1 MLPLTLH
8 SCVATLD
15 QAIGATFGHTA
26 FQQTIGATFGYA
38 AFQQTIRATFGYA
51 AFQQAIGATFGYTTF
66 QQTIGATF
74 GHTAFQQTIGAAF
87 GYTTFNQAIRP
98 AFSDD
103 GLGGSGGE
111 SVNCKNREGDA
122 EKDLAFHDGVLRGVI
137 GWYGAD
143 VTPEIF
149 YENFIELM
157 VTIDASNGCQSPITG
172 Q

>member
-1 MLPLTLH
+1 VLPLTLH

-15 QAIGATFGHTA
+15 QAIGATFGYTT
-26 FQQTIGATFGYA
+26 FQQAIGATFGYTT
-38 AFQQTIRATFGYA
+38 FQQAIGATFGYTT
-51 AFQQAIGATFGYTTF
+51 FQQAIGATFGYTTF
-66 QQTIGATF
+66 QQTIGA
-74 GHTAFQQTIGAAF
+74 AF
-87 GYTTFNQAIRP
+87 GYTAFNQAIRP

>member
-1 MLPLTLH
+1 MCWPTCRRSRTANEQTEKTRLLRPGFFRVLPLTLH

-15 QAIGATFGHTA
+15 QAIGATFG
-26 FQQTIGATFGYA
+26 
-38 AFQQTIRATFGYA
+38 
-51 AFQQAIGATFGYTTF
+51 YTT
-66 QQTIGATF
+66 
-74 GHTAFQQTIGAAF
+74 FQQTIGAAF
-87 GYTTFNQAIRP
+87 GYTAFNQAIRP